1 MFQTYP
7 TTEQTRDKDSLMSS
21 FFFVCCCWWWDVS
34 LMTWLCVGARVK
46 KKLPPPFLFVVG
58 ALWLP
63 VACHWA
69 RFDQRPQS
77 LFFYFRWCRSILSRS
92 ALPWPNVNTRRAF
105 VFIYIFFF
113 SCCPAQRGIEMGAGG
128 VVSRIGRWKIQTTYL
143 VFSRNVQCSSF
154 PKSSKRRERAR
165 ARQVWSN
172 KTPLSFPI
180 PSRQRPPLM
189 TCISRERSTRRRQS
203 PYRADAWRREIISL
217 RPVFWNVIAIREDPP
232 WWDSTAQSI
241 RGTRPISG
249 WIRGDWLAS

>member
-92 ALPWPNVNTRRAF
+92 ALPWPSVNTRRAF

-113 SCCPAQRGIEMGAGG
+113 L
-128 VVSRIGRWKIQTTYL
+128 VVP
-143 VFSRNVQCSSF
+143 RNGELKWALAASSAE
-154 PKSSKRRERAR
+154 SDDERYRQHILSFLAMSNVPLFRSLRSVGSAR